1 MFQVE
6 VKADINGVGVETTSY
21 RGFTPEEI
29 AERAV
34 KKIVSI
40 SKEADPMVRA
50 QAEAFKNRV
59 YHVIVSACKDA
70 INSDRTTLY
79 NLFTNQGHK
88 DMAEIL
94 RRL

>member
-1 MFQVE
+1 MFSVE
-6 VKADINGVGVETTSY
+6 VKADVNGVGVETTQH

-34 KKIVSI
+34 RKIVAVS
-40 SKEADPMVRA
+40 EGADPMVKA
-50 QAEAFKNRV
+50 QSEAFKSLV
-59 YHVIVSACKDA
+59 YHVILASCKDA

-79 NLFTNQGHK
+79 ILFNIPGHA

>member
-1 MFQVE
+1 MFLVE
-6 VKADINGVGVETTSY
+6 VKAEVNSVGVETTQY

-34 KKIVSI
+34 QKIVSI
-40 SKEADPMVRA
+40 SEGADPMVKA
-50 QAEAFKNRV
+50 QAEAFKSRV
-59 YHVIVSACKDA
+59 YHVILAACKDA

-79 NLFTNQGHK
+79 NLFNKQGHE

>member
-1 MFQVE
+1 MFTVE
-6 VKADINGVGVETTSY
+6 VKAAVNGVGVETTNY

-34 KKIVSI
+34 NKVVYI
-40 SKEADPMVRA
+40 SEKTDPIIQA
-50 QAEAFKNRV
+50 QAEAFKSRV
-59 YHVIVSACKDA
+59 YHVILAACKDA
-70 INSDRTTLY
+70 IKSDRTTLY
-79 NLFTNQGHK
+79 NLFNKQGHE